1 MGNES
6 NPLTYSM
13 AIFNCVVV
21 AILTFFF
28 PLGVGSKLWTSL
40 VIGLLVLL
48 CNILY
53 LKREE
58 LAADENRSFNGTFA
72 LILSYVVVVITSALP
87 VVVVAGK
94 NASTVLGLEGKDADA
109 LAHFANAYV
118 YFTAF
123 ALHMQNSALGLLAEE
138 QGRRAGF
145 VTIISLVCAL
155 ACFGMYYVNYFEVLG
170 EGVTLPNWS
179 QSLAFLLLLPS
190 LLRLRQLES
199 YGHI

>member
-1 MGNES
+1 
-6 NPLTYSM
+6 
-13 AIFNCVVV
+13 
-21 AILTFFF
+21 
-28 PLGVGSKLWTSL
+28 

-58 LAADENRSFNGTFA
+58 LAADKNRSFNGTFA
-72 LILSYVVVVITSALP
+72 LILSYVVVITTTAVP
-87 VVVVAGK
+87 VVIVAGK
-94 NASTVLGLEGKDADA
+94 NATTVLGLEGEDAVA
-109 LAHFANAYV
+109 MTRFANAYV

-145 VTIISLVCAL
+145 VTIFSLVCAL
-155 ACFGMYYVNYFEVLG
+155 ACFGLYYVNFFEVLG
-170 EGVTLPNWS
+170 EGVMLPNWT